1 MGQELSVCNGGAW
14 GRLASG
20 LLKTL
25 REKSPLGRAHVG
37 ISRRWRKET
46 RPAYGPWPM
55 HPWGLLNQRERDEEN
70 LRVSASAN
78 VNKMT
83 RIFSA
88 CRCSSKPRGAGFEV
102 WLMVCWVEATPSTKG
117 FGVVFCALGPLC
129 CRRQQSVNKV
139 LRVKCCVRKR
149 EKWQK
154 TKKTYCGEQYI
165 CRKVWV
171 CTGLK

>member
-1 MGQELSVCNGGAW
+1 MVQELSVCNGVTW

-55 HPWGLLNQRERDEEN
+55 HPWGLLN

-78 VNKMT
+78 VNKMAPES
-83 RIFSA
+83 FLHA
-88 CRCSSKPRGAGFEV
+88 GAAPNLEVQALRCG
-102 WLMVCWVEATPSTKG
+102 
-117 FGVVFCALGPLC
+117 
-129 CRRQQSVNKV
+129 
-139 LRVKCCVRKR
+139 
-149 EKWQK
+149 
-154 TKKTYCGEQYI
+154 
-165 CRKVWV
+165 
-171 CTGLK
+171 

>member
-1 MGQELSVCNGGAW
+1 M
-14 GRLASG
+14 ASG

-88 CRCSSKPRGAGFEV
+88 CRCSSTAAGSGFEV

-129 CRRQQSVNKV
+129 CKMTHVRQRTNVSLQHVMRIGSLVGGGL
-139 LRVKCCVRKR
+139 LRMLEGFPGFWNALYSSRTR
-149 EKWQK
+149 
-154 TKKTYCGEQYI
+154 G
-165 CRKVWV
+165 
-171 CTGLK
+171 